1 MQTPIITIT
10 LAYIAGLLLGHGFL
24 YFPYSI
30 SILVILF
37 ILTMGMLTAL
47 HKLPLRSFL
56 FILIPGII
64 GAALYVYSAAWFPSH
79 HYTRAFTPDNKLHEI
94 TGTITS
100 PLDRDP
106 GRTAFV
112 MELEN
117 IDGTPAIGKLRV
129 SVREETAVIGYGD
142 TIRVTGK
149 LFAPRSFDNPG
160 GFDYPAYLAQNG
172 IYYTVS
178 VKDFSKT
185 QVLNQGQGIFRAIQN
200 QRERIRQSFL
210 AATTGPGSAILQ
222 AMVIGEEGRLTDD
235 LRDRFMAAG
244 VTHIISISGSHL
256 GMVAILCFG
265 FLRSLLFL
273 LPERWYHQLTLHV
286 DPKKIAA
293 WLTLPLVI
301 FYTLLAGG
309 QVATIRSLIMISAG
323 LLALVLDRD
332 HALLHSL
339 ALAALFILI
348 VSPQAIFDISFQLSY
363 LSVLVIGYVVT
374 LGSDLKIKS
383 HGMAQKIGNNI
394 LLLIAISLATSFA
407 TGPLVAFYFN
417 QFSFAG
423 ILSNIVVVPFAGMV
437 VVPLGLVSAIMS
449 LFTHSLPLAAINQLV
464 CDSFV
469 SVVDFFSR
477 LPFAEFHPPAP
488 GILWLLLYGIFLL
501 SLSAFTRARWRAWFK
516 PLESSLRIPRAAV
529 IGMALSVSLLTLLLV
544 LPLLPKQKAE
554 INFLDVGQG
563 DCALIQLRSGKTI
576 LIDGGGTYDN
586 RFDIGRR
593 VVAPSL
599 WNKGIRAIDLVVLSH
614 PHPDHM
620 NGLQYILKQFPVAQ
634 VWETGRDP
642 DLPGYADFSRII
654 AERQLPRKT
663 VSAEDPPVM
672 LGEAELRVLHPSR
685 LFGGRERQ
693 AYAGENNRSL
703 VLRIAF
709 DDTTCLFTGDIGAQA
724 EQWLV
729 STKRNLKSD
738 VVKVPHHGSKSS
750 SSETFVAMA
759 QPKVAVITVGK
770 GNRYNHP
777 SAEVLARY
785 ENNGTKICRTDQ
797 DGAVTVT
804 VHNGRLKTAGW
815 NDMVLARVALQNAS
829 GWADQEKRNWGRFL
843 GRMVA
848 KNS

>member
-1 MQTPIITIT
+1 
-10 LAYIAGLLLGHGFL
+10 
-24 YFPYSI
+24 
-30 SILVILF
+30 
-37 ILTMGMLTAL
+37 
-47 HKLPLRSFL
+47 
-56 FILIPGII
+56 
-64 GAALYVYSAAWFPSH
+64 
-79 HYTRAFTPDNKLHEI
+79 
-94 TGTITS
+94 
-100 PLDRDP
+100 
-106 GRTAFV
+106 

-117 IDGTPAIGKLRV
+117 IDGTPATGKLRV
-129 SVREETAVIGYGD
+129 SVREETALIGYGD
-142 TIRVTGK
+142 AIRVTGK

-178 VKDFSKT
+178 VKNFSKT
-185 QVLNQGQGIFRAIQN
+185 QVLKQGQGLFRTIQD

-273 LPERWYHQLTLHV
+273 LPERWYHQMTLHV
-286 DPKKIAA
+286 DPRKIAA

-383 HGMAQKIGNNI
+383 QGMARKIGSNV
-394 LLLIAISLATSFA
+394 LVLIAISLATSLA
-407 TGPLVAFYFN
+407 TGPLVALYFN

-423 ILSNIVVVPFAGMV
+423 IISNIVVVPFAGMV
-437 VVPLGLVSAIMS
+437 VVPLGLVSAILS

-488 GILWLLLYGIFLL
+488 GILWLLFYGIFLL
-501 SLSAFTRARWRAWFK
+501 SLAAFARARLLAWFK
-516 PLESSLRIPRAAV
+516 PLESSLRIPRVAV
-529 IGMALSVSLLTLLLV
+529 IGMAVSVSLLTLSLI
-544 LPLLPKQKAE
+544 LPLLPKQKSE
-554 INFLDVGQG
+554 ISFLDVGQG
-563 DCALIQLRSGKTI
+563 DCALVQLRSGKTI

-593 VVAPSL
+593 VVAPYL

-634 VWETGRDP
+634 VWESGRDP

-654 AERQLPRKT
+654 AEQRLPHKT
-663 VSAEDPPVM
+663 VSVEDPPIM
-672 LGEAELRVLHPSR
+672 LGEAELRVLHPSH
-685 LFGGRERQ
+685 LFGGQERQ

-709 DDTTCLFTGDIGAQA
+709 DDVTCLFTGDIGAQA
-724 EQWLV
+724 EQHLARIKQ
-729 STKRNLKSD
+729 SLKSD

-750 SSETFVAMA
+750 SSENFVAMA
-759 QPKVAVITVGK
+759 QPKVAIISVGK

-777 SAEVLARY
+777 SGEVLARY
-785 ENNGTKICRTDQ
+785 EKNGTKICRTDQ

-804 VHNGRLKTAGW
+804 VHNGRLETAGW
-815 NDMVLARVALQNAS
+815 NDLVLARIDLQKAPA
-829 GWADQEKRNWGRFL
+829 WAGQEQRNWGRFL
-843 GRMVA
+843 GRMIA
-848 KNS
+848 KYS